1 MEGMRLRTRGSYTLL
16 DANVIVALLDRKD
29 NLHREA
35 VERIREIEG
44 KTTFAVLSPILS
56 ESYSVIARRCR
67 ERKYDCK
74 EAVSALQELE
84 SRLEVFHPHFEDYH
98 LRVVSLLKENPELN
112 YNDWLLYLFSRD
124 NLLGVV
130 TLDRKLEKVIERG
143 EQSYDRELKG

>member
-1 MEGMRLRTRGSYTLL
+1 MRTRGNYTLL

-29 NLHREA
+29 SLHREA
-35 VERIREIEG
+35 VDRIREIEG

-74 EAVSALQELE
+74 EAISAVQELE
-84 SRLEVFHPHFEDYH
+84 SRLEVLHLRFDDYH

-112 YNDWLLYLFSRD
+112 YNDWLLYIYSRD

-130 TLDRKLEKVIERG
+130 TLDRRLEEVIER
-143 EQSYDRELKG
+143 RER